1 MNRDALLQKELYIS
15 RAKQPPN
22 LDNETI
28 TISST
33 DSSPKSGLANPSIDL
48 ATHDERAV
56 LLDVNNIDLHVRSL
70 DVHDGKG
77 LLPISRSLGV

>member
-1 MNRDALLQKELYIS
+1 MGISLALQKELYMS

-48 ATHDERAV
+48 ALNDERAV
-56 LLDVNNIDLHVRSL
+56 LLNVNNVHLHIATL

-77 LLPISRSLGV
+77 LLPISRSLGI